1 MEDSEWL
8 FDYAA
13 LIDTID
19 QFARDIESP
28 DFAFMWTY
36 TKSMVEAH
44 GRAIAPPDTTEK
56 EALAVAWSQFEDTFD
71 DDETRA
77 IISLAGIIA
86 AFVSSVPEEHTAS
99 FHRALE
105 VGFALARGFS
115 KEDAHAQHD
124 EWLEENPDLLSM
136 IKEEEARNRETERQ
150 ALKASLTVIDGGKSE
165 ASEDED

>member
-13 LIDTID
+13 LIATID
-19 QFARDIESP
+19 QFGEEIDSP
-28 DFAFMWTY
+28 DFNYMWTY
-36 TKSMVEAH
+36 TKAMVQAH
-44 GRAIAPPDTTEK
+44 GQAIAPPGAPEN
-56 EALAVAWSQFEDTFD
+56 EAMAVAWSQFEDTFD

-86 AFVSSVPEEHTAS
+86 AFVSSVPEEHTTQ

-105 VGFALARGFS
+105 VGFALARGFTE
-115 KEDAHAQHD
+115 EDAHAQHD

-136 IKEEEARNRETERQ
+136 LKEEEARNRETER
-150 ALKASLTVIDGGKSE
+150 LSLIHI
-165 ASEDED
+165 